1 MKTAARAK
9 FFIVFSITCLIAA
22 SALFLMDKQGLK
34 RPPAPSKEVK
44 TDQAEVS
51 IDGFRFSNTDNE
63 KGNWDLTARKA
74 EVRKDTG
81 IASLKDLQA
90 IFNGN
95 GGTVLTLKADSGTFD
110 TNSKD
115 VNLLSNDKDIKIT
128 SSSGYEMS
136 AKDLRW
142 DNEKKELSTNHFVK
156 LSGRNIKIEG
166 RGLVARSDLQEV
178 KITNGVK
185 TVFTQS
191 R

>member
-9 FFIVFSITCLIAA
+9 FFIAFSITGLIAA
-22 SALFLMDKQGLK
+22 SILFLMDKPGLK

-44 TDQAEVS
+44 MDQAEVS

-74 EVRKDTG
+74 DVRKDTG

-95 GGTVLTLKADSGTFD
+95 DGTVLTLKADSGTFD

-115 VNLLSNDKDIKIT
+115 VKLLSKDKDIKIT
-128 SSSGYEMS
+128 SSSGYEMF
-136 AKDLRW
+136 AKNLRW
-142 DNEKKELSTNHFVK
+142 DNDKKELSTDDVVK

>member
-9 FFIVFSITCLIAA
+9 FLIVFSIACLIAA
-22 SALFLMDKQGLK
+22 SVLFLIEKPGLK
-34 RPPAPSKEVK
+34 RPPAPTKEVK
-44 TDQAEVS
+44 MDQAEIS
-51 IDGFRFSNTDNE
+51 IDGFRFSNTDKE

-74 EVRKDTG
+74 DVRKDTG

-90 IFNGN
+90 IFNGID
-95 GGTVLTLKADSGTFD
+95 GTVLTLKADSGTFD

-115 VNLLSNDKDIKIT
+115 VKLFGENKDIRIT
-128 SSSGYEMS
+128 SSSGYEMF
-136 AKDLRW
+136 AKNLRW
-142 DNEKKELSTNHFVK
+142 DNEKKELSTDDFVK

-178 KITNGVK
+178 KINNGVK
-185 TVFTQS
+185 TVFTQT